1 MSIRS
6 RLGLFLSIAVA
17 ACGGND
23 STGPGNGP
31 AAATPVAGVLSVS
44 LASSLNDTGAML
56 FSVTGDFRSIA
67 ASAGYQLLNFA
78 PATGETRVMVVG
90 SIVPGTVFL
99 LNVADKS
106 KPVFVALQQVAG
118 KDYGRR
124 SPGDYHITVVR

>member
-31 AAATPVAGVLSVS
+31 AAATPVAGVLSVNVT
-44 LASSLNDTGAML
+44 SSLNDTGGML

-67 ASAGYQLLNFA
+67 SAGYQLLNFT

-90 SIVPGTVFL
+90 SIVPGTVFQ